1 MKRKKIYHQYYQ
13 GLIDLEEKGMLR
25 LPIVNEYADH
35 NAHMFYV
42 LLNSEHVRDELMYFL
57 KKHGVLAVFHYIP
70 LHTASFAQKHYDPVT
85 LPVTEEYSKRLLRLP
100 MFFGLSTNDQQKV
113 IDLIH
118 RYFDKETE

>member
-1 MKRKKIYHQYYQ
+1 MPVIGYVFDYVELLYPSLLYWTGKIS
-13 GLIDLEEKGMLR
+13 
-25 LPIVNEYADH
+25 VW
-35 NAHMFYV
+35 V
-42 LLNSEHVRDELMYFL
+42 FL
-57 KKHGVLAVFHYIP
+57 KKHEVLAVFHYIP

-85 LPVTEEYSKRLLRLP
+85 LPITEELSKRLLRLP